1 LQKAIAGLKTG
12 GVTPVLRT
20 QRGYQIIKIENLQ
33 DSTTRTFE
41 DAKND
46 IADKIAGS
54 KRQGE
59 MIKFIAKLRAE
70 AIIDWKN
77 DEIKKAYEV
86 GLKQEAEQMPQ
97 PQQ

>member
-1 LQKAIAGLKTG
+1 MRRTIGRNFRETILEPYVREAIRNIISGYEVKALYSEQSRK
-12 GVTPVLRT
+12 
-20 QRGYQIIKIENLQ
+20 E
-33 DSTTRTFE
+33 
-41 DAKND
+41 

-59 MIKFIAKLRAE
+59 FKKYIEKLRAE

-86 GLKQEAEQMPQ
+86 GLKQGIGNRDQGLGSH
-97 PQQ
+97 